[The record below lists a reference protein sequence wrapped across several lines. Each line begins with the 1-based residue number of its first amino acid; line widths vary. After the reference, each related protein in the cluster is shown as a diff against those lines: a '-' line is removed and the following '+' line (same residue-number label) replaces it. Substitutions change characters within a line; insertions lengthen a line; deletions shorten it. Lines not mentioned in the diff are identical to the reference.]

1 MGVVILVIQ
10 MGSANYSAQ
19 FQVMD
24 IDTKYNLLLGRHF
37 IHMVGVV
44 LSTLHQMMKLVWKD
58 LEQVIHGEESHSNR
72 QVQLLMKS
80 REAPIST
87 WWS

>member
-1 MGVVILVIQ
+1 

-44 LSTLHQMMKLVWKD
+44 LSTLHQMMKLIWKD
-58 LEQVIHGEESHSNR
+58 EKMVIHGERIHYGR
-72 QVQLLMKS
+72 
-80 REAPIST
+80 
-87 WWS
+87 

>member
-1 MGVVILVIQ
+1 
-10 MGSANYSAQ
+10 
-19 FQVMD
+19 MD

-58 LEQVIHGEESHSNR
+58 EELVIHGEGIHSGR
-72 QVQLLMKS
+72 QTPIIDEVS
-80 REAPIST
+80 RGTNFFTVEIVNAT
-87 WWS
+87 GEDLT

>member
-1 MGVVILVIQ
+1 MGVVSLVIQ
-10 MGSANYSAQ
+10 MGSEKYSAQ

-44 LSTLHQMMKLVWKD
+44 PSTLHQMMKLVWKD

-87 WWS
+87 W